1 MQGSCGSN
9 VRTGKR
15 RKQLTMDEEATCR
28 TGAHS
33 LELWAGQGRVSAG
46 VSEWTE
52 PTNLSAFQTQK
63 VEQNHAGQLFKIRL
77 LYSTE
82 YLLNKNK
89 KVLIDNI

>member
-52 PTNLSAFQTQK
+52 PTNLSAFQTQGRSSRTTPASSLK
-63 VEQNHAGQLFKIRL
+63 YDYCTVQNT
-77 LYSTE
+77 Y
-82 YLLNKNK
+82 
-89 KVLIDNI
+89 